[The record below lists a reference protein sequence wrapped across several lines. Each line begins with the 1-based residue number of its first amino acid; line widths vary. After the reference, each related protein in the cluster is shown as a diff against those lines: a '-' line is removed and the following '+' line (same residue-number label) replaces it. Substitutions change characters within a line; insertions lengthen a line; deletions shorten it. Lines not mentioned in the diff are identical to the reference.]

1 MMKQRWSVE
10 VWLCVMAASA
20 SFLAWRMIEP
30 ATAQMQEPQ
39 GVQEQCLQP
48 PSSVA
53 AWYRGENNAAD
64 SVGLSDG
71 YALGGLSF
79 AAGKAG
85 QAFRFDGVD
94 DRLLIPGS
102 DKLNV
107 GESSG
112 FTLELWVNPATLS
125 AGRVGIPLAEWND
138 GNGNGGA
145 GVQLWLS
152 LFCVGGCRETPGV
165 LYANLV
171 DIQGK
176 NHLLQTG
183 SSTMKANE
191 FQHLALTYDKA
202 TGSTRLYRNGEFEQ
216 GTFLENFTPMTNRAL
231 YLGSRPNSDHAV
243 FNGLMDE
250 VTVHNRWLS
259 QDEVK
264 AIFQAGAAGK
274 CAPACTPSPPG
285 LLAWYRAE
293 GNGSDAAGSS
303 AGQLKNGATTAPGK
317 IGQAFHLDGVDDF
330 VEVADSP
337 VLKPARLSVEAWA
350 RFDSLDAPGVSA
362 PGLQYLVFKQN
373 SRATQF
379 EGYALYKYRLD
390 GVDRLIF
397 GVASA
402 SGAQVFAA
410 SKTPIAAG
418 RFYHAVGTYDGSAVR
433 LYVNGALEAETPADF
448 PLNYG
453 ARPVY
458 IGTSGEGFDGKFKGQ
473 IDEVSIYG
481 RALNAQEVNSLFGAF
496 AAGKCAQAPPNT
508 PPVISAADPVSRQ
521 QGSPAVEGDIAKVS
535 DAQSAAGELKVS
547 ATAPAGISVNN
558 IKNVAGAI
566 SAEIAA
572 LCNATAGI
580 NLVAL
585 TVVDGNGA
593 TATANLS
600 VSVTTNTPPRLGQY
614 PATTVSIG
622 GAAAA
627 SPTAPPADNG
637 SITAVTAAAEGFM
650 GTISLNPATGVVS
663 IGNARPAGNYTVSV
677 RATDNCGAT
686 STTTFPLVIQAG
698 ALGLAS
704 AANFAAPIAPD
715 SVVSAFG
722 LRLATAT
729 QTASTLPLPTTLA
742 GTTARVR
749 DASGT

>member
-1 MMKQRWSVE
+1 MKQRWSVR
-10 VWLCVMAASA
+10 VWLCLIAVSA
-20 SFLAWRMIEP
+20 STVMWRAIEP
-30 ATAQMQEPQ
+30 STARME
-39 GVQEQCLQP
+39 EQCLQP

-79 AAGKAG
+79 APGKAG

-94 DRLLIPGS
+94 DRVMIPGS
-102 DKLNV
+102 DGLNV

-112 FTLELWVNPATLS
+112 FTLEFWVNPATLS
-125 AGRVGIPLAEWND
+125 SGRAGIPLAEWND
-138 GNGNGGA
+138 GSGNGGA

-171 DIQGK
+171 DTQGK
-176 NHLLQTG
+176 SHLLQTG
-183 SSTMKANE
+183 ASTMKANE

-202 TGSTRLYRNGEFEQ
+202 TGGARLYRNGEFEQ
-216 GTFLENFTPMTNRAL
+216 GAFFENFTSMTNRPL
-231 YLGSRPNSDHAV
+231 YLGNRPNSDQAV

-274 CAPACTPSPPG
+274 CAPACTEQTSG

-293 GNGSDAAGSS
+293 GNGADAAGLN
-303 AGQLKNGATTAPGK
+303 AGQLKNGAATAPGK
-317 IGQAFHLDGVDDF
+317 IGHAFHLDGVDDF

-350 RFDSLDAPGVSA
+350 RFDSLDTPGASA

-390 GVDRLIF
+390 GVDRLVF

-402 SGAQVFAA
+402 GGAQAFAA

-433 LYVNGALEAETPADF
+433 LYVNGVLEAETPANF

-453 ARPVY
+453 PRPVY
-458 IGTSGEGFDGKFKGQ
+458 IGTSGEGFDGRFKGQ
-473 IDEVSIYG
+473 LDEVSIYG
-481 RALNAQEVNSLFGAF
+481 RA
-496 AAGKCAQAPPNT
+496 
-508 PPVISAADPVSRQ
+508 
-521 QGSPAVEGDIAKVS
+521 
-535 DAQSAAGELKVS
+535 
-547 ATAPAGISVNN
+547 
-558 IKNVAGAI
+558 
-566 SAEIAA
+566 
-572 LCNATAGI
+572 
-580 NLVAL
+580 
-585 TVVDGNGA
+585 
-593 TATANLS
+593 
-600 VSVTTNTPPRLGQY
+600 
-614 PATTVSIG
+614 
-622 GAAAA
+622 
-627 SPTAPPADNG
+627 
-637 SITAVTAAAEGFM
+637 
-650 GTISLNPATGVVS
+650 
-663 IGNARPAGNYTVSV
+663 
-677 RATDNCGAT
+677 
-686 STTTFPLVIQAG
+686 
-698 ALGLAS
+698 
-704 AANFAAPIAPD
+704 
-715 SVVSAFG
+715 
-722 LRLATAT
+722 
-729 QTASTLPLPTTLA
+729 
-742 GTTARVR
+742 
-749 DASGT
+749 